1 MAKKTSEKNIKGL
14 VLILNPVQ
22 SQKILLDKH
31 LNNTRFI
38 YNKYVEEYLL
48 SLKENRIPNYKDYQD
63 LCEEFE
69 FLKGSYSWSL
79 QQVKFKFKKKQI
91 KSIGQRE
98 KKDSPLERP
107 IFGLKSLIKII
118 FILIM

>member
-79 QQVKFKFKKKQI
+79 QQVKFKFKKNK
-91 KSIGQRE
+91 
-98 KKDSPLERP
+98 
-107 IFGLKSLIKII
+107 
-118 FILIM
+118 